1 MVEGDKV
8 KIVIDAGHGG
18 IDGGAVAKD
27 GTCEADI
34 NLEIALKLKALMAEY
49 DIDVVMTRED
59 NDDLA
64 GESGTIRERK
74 REDLQKRKAII
85 DEESPTLAVSI
96 HLNSF
101 AEDGSVYGAQVF
113 YPKKEQMQ
121 GSENTEENISQL
133 LAESVQ
139 ESLET
144 NISDGRS
151 RSAMAKDDIIL
162 LKNVTCNTIL
172 VECGFLS
179 NEAEAEKLKSSE
191 YQDLI
196 AQSIWEGINDILGIE
211 QKTNIEI
218 IEGTS
223 KG

>member
-1 MVEGDKV
+1 
-8 KIVIDAGHGG
+8 
-18 IDGGAVAKD
+18 
-27 GTCEADI
+27 
-34 NLEIALKLKALMAEY
+34 
-49 DIDVVMTRED
+49 MTRED
-59 NDDLA
+59 NEDLA

-101 AEDGSVYGAQVF
+101 AEDESVYGAQVF
-113 YPKKEQMQ
+113 YPKTEQLQ

-144 NISDGRS
+144 NISDGRT
-151 RSAMAKDDIIL
+151 RSAMEKDDIIL

-179 NEAEAEKLKSSE
+179 NEIEAEKLKSSE

-196 AQSIWEGINDILGIE
+196 AQSIWQGINSVLEIE
-211 QKTNIEI
+211 QKKNIAI
-218 IEGTS
+218 IEGTN